1 MGINWLDLAL
11 LVPATVAIAALGAY
25 LPARWA
31 ARVAPADVLRY
42 E

>member
-1 MGINWLDLAL
+1 MGINWTGLAL
-11 LVPATVAIAALGAY
+11 LIPATLAIAALGAY

-31 ARVAPADVLRY
+31 ARIAPADVLRY